1 MSSQFKGKIQW
12 GDWIV
17 IRTDSH
23 KTIYDMYHEQSD
35 KSLSWCATLV
45 KSIKAWENKGW
56 TSSFNT
62 LFDERDG
69 SNHTIVLVKLSVFD
83 EIGEMIL
90 ADREKVDKEDESK
103 EDNEGKVIN
112 QGFRFN
118 ARYLFS
124 KLCYTYVIKIC

>member
-1 MSSQFKGKIQW
+1 MRTFIQDLRTADSTCDIKLPTLSFDLLDEGMNKKMPSQFKGKIEW

-23 KTIYDMYHEQSD
+23 KTIYDFYHEQSD
-35 KSLSWCATLV
+35 KPSSWCATLV

-69 SNHTIVLVKLSVFD
+69 SNHTIVLVKTSVFD
-83 EIGEMIL
+83 EIG
-90 ADREKVDKEDESK
+90 
-103 EDNEGKVIN
+103 
-112 QGFRFN
+112 
-118 ARYLFS
+118 
-124 KLCYTYVIKIC
+124 